1 MAKPLRI
8 CKIHTRSLALSSW
21 PTPLQRVHNR
31 SPRTS
36 RIVVFC
42 FLGAR
47 DFLQTR
53 DSAVSDTSTR
63 KHRLSSLMFF
73 PHDDATSAR
82 EDRVKEMLYK
92 LLPPERQVR
101 IADAYAP
108 DSPCV
113 MSHAVSMHGARCILE
128 CRTLHPDGGR
138 GCVPLQH
145 CNACHAWHHFPMYI
159 HLRTRAH
166 IYSATMF
173 LRCSTQRLRSRSR
186 AVHAEAR
193 PFAHRHIARPTAHY
207 SRSTLW
213 ALSPPSTQIYR

>member
-8 CKIHTRSLALSSW
+8 CKIHTRSSALSSW

-42 FLGAR
+42 FLGAG

-63 KHRLSSLMFF
+63 KHRLSSLMLFS
-73 PHDDATSAR
+73 PDYATSAR
-82 EDRVKEMLYK
+82 EERVKEMLYK
-92 LLPPERQVR
+92 LLSPDRQTK

-113 MSHAVSMHGARCILE
+113 MSHAVSLHGARRMLE

-138 GCVPLQH
+138 GCVPLPH

-159 HLRTRAH
+159 H
-166 IYSATMF
+166 
-173 LRCSTQRLRSRSR
+173 
-186 AVHAEAR
+186 
-193 PFAHRHIARPTAHY
+193 AHRCITLLCSSGAALGACAPVREPCMRKRDRVHIVTSRPIAHVY
-207 SRSTLW
+207 SVGSITTEY
-213 ALSPPSTQIYR
+213 SDYR